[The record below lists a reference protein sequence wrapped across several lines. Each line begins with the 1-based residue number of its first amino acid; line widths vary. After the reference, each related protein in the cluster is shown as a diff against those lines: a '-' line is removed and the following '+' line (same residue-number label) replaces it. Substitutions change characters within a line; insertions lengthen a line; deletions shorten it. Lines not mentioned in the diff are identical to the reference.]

1 MTATA
6 DALYK
11 QLFSHPE
18 IVRDLVAGFLPA
30 EWAQQLEVG
39 AFERVNASYASDEG
53 KARHEDVVW
62 RARIDGEW
70 VYVYILLEFQ
80 SRPDKWMAL
89 RMQVYIGLLYQDLVA
104 QHKLSKH
111 GKLPP
116 VLPIVFYHGHRPWRA
131 ATELAE
137 LMLPPPEGLEQF
149 QASQRYVLIDQ
160 HHDWARG
167 DIVPLLF
174 RLLRSRTETERAAAL
189 NMLLA
194 RLMLPD
200 LAPIRASLQHWLLL
214 TLRDAGGSTNIEW
227 EEGLVMNAKRQ
238 PRFNELITEDFI
250 RRLVQPQEEAL
261 QEGVQQ
267 GMQQG
272 MQQGELLALQGVL
285 RDLLAGDVTVEAAG
299 KIAQADVGQL
309 RAWIKSLFAGASP
322 RQLFA
327 EG

>member
-1 MTATA
+1 MTAPA

-30 EWAQQLEVG
+30 GWAQQLEVG
-39 AFERVNASYASDEG
+39 AFERVNASYTSDEG

-104 QHKLSKH
+104 
-111 GKLPP
+111 
-116 VLPIVFYHGHRPWRA
+116 
-131 ATELAE
+131 
-137 LMLPPPEGLEQF
+137 
-149 QASQRYVLIDQ
+149 

-174 RLLRSRTETERAAAL
+174 CLLRSRTETERAAAL

-200 LAPIRASLQHWLLL
+200 LAPARASLQRWLLL
-214 TLRDAGGSTNIEW
+214 TLRGAGGSTNIDW

-272 MQQGELLALQGVL
+272 ELLALQGVL
-285 RDLLAGDVTVEAAG
+285 RDLLAGDVPVEAAG

>member
-1 MTATA
+1 MTAPA

-30 EWAQQLEVG
+30 GWARQLEVG
-39 AFERVNASYASDEG
+39 AFERVNASYTSDEG

-62 RARIDGEW
+62 RA
-70 VYVYILLEFQ
+70 
-80 SRPDKWMAL
+80 
-89 RMQVYIGLLYQDLVA
+89 
-104 QHKLSKH
+104 
-111 GKLPP
+111 
-116 VLPIVFYHGHRPWRA
+116 
-131 ATELAE
+131 
-137 LMLPPPEGLEQF
+137 
-149 QASQRYVLIDQ
+149 
-160 HHDWARG
+160 
-167 DIVPLLF
+167 
-174 RLLRSRTETERAAAL
+174 TETERAAAPL

-200 LAPIRASLQHWLLL
+200 LAPARASLQRWLLL
-214 TLRDAGGSTNIEW
+214 TLRGAGGSTNIDW

-285 RDLLAGDVTVEAAG
+285 RDLLAGDVPVEAAG